1 MTPDRPDKT
10 LAPLLFM
17 RDDDLARVER
27 ENFGNVM
34 VQMLR
39 EEIWNQRRL
48 SVEKDAT
55 IRASER
61 LRSEDAARHLDALA
75 EKDAALVQA
84 RSVIDSLLQS
94 RLDDAIR
101 FDEQSATLARLEQ
114 EIATLKADRV

>member
-1 MTPDRPDKT
+1 MSNTPTTRET

-48 SVEKDAT
+48 S
-55 IRASER
+55 
-61 LRSEDAARHLDALA
+61 A
-75 EKDAALVQA
+75 EKDAKLANLEGAMTALLEA
-84 RSVIDSLLQS
+84 G
-94 RLDDAIR
+94 A
-101 FDEQSATLARLEQ
+101 EQSATLARLEQ